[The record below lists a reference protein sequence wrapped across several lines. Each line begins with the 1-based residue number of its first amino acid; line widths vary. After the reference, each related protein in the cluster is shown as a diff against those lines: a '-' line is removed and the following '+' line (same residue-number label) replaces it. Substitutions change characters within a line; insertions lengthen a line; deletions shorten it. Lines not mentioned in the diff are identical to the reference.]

1 MGAQTMNPFI
11 ESFIYILTGLG
22 VTLKYTLI
30 ALTGGTVIG
39 TFLAILKY
47 NHIGEFGVNAYVS
60 FLRGTPLLVQLTL
73 VYFVLPTL
81 VGFPIPV
88 FIAGSIA
95 FSLNA
100 GAYITEIISAG
111 LNSVDKGQ
119 FEACNALGIPPLL
132 MWRDII
138 LPQAIKTIFPAFL
151 NEAITL
157 AKETALI
164 STLGEQDIMRRA
176 QLTAAEH
183 YTYVLPL
190 VTAAI
195 CYYLLTFC
203 LELLGKKLE
212 KGLCYD
218 YSQKSI

>member
-1 MGAQTMNPFI
+1 MSPFL
-11 ESFIYILTGLG
+11 ESFIYILTGIS
-22 VTLKYTLI
+22 VTIKYTFI
-30 ALTGGTVIG
+30 ALLGGTLIG
-39 TFLAILKY
+39 TSLAILKY
-47 NHIGEFGVNAYVS
+47 NHIGQFGVKSYVS

-73 VYFVLPTL
+73 VYFVLPNL
-81 VGFPIPV
+81 VGFSISIFV
-88 FIAGSIA
+88 AGSIA

-119 FEACNALGIPPLL
+119 FEASKALDIPPFL
-132 MWRDII
+132 MWKDII

-190 VTAAI
+190 MTAAI

-203 LELLGKKLE
+203 LEQLGKKLE
-212 KGLCYD
+212 KRICYD
-218 YSQKSI
+218 FS